1 MADPWTED
9 LAALG
14 ERTRSQLRSIAATRA
29 NLRMEPN
36 MNFFKRRPVLA
47 TALAVLVLAIAAPVA
62 WAIGT
67 RIFIS
72 VDPDQSAP
80 QIQENVQ
87 HQLDTAGV
95 NATVQA
101 DKTDDGRLK
110 LRIRT
115 SDPSLGSNLDIDVA
129 DNVDV
134 VGKHELRVMVE
145 AKQKLDGAQLAR
157 LNAALDSKAV
167 KDVTEIA
174 ELDANQV
181 EEVVTDALVNAG
193 FRAVHVDVDAHAIT
207 VHVTAPPTP

>member
-1 MADPWTED
+1 MT
-9 LAALG
+9 
-14 ERTRSQLRSIAATRA
+14 
-29 NLRMEPN
+29 
-36 MNFFKRRPVLA
+36 FFKRRPVLA
-47 TALAVLVLAIAAPVA
+47 TALAALVLAIAAPVA

-67 RIFIS
+67 RIFVS
-72 VDPDQSAP
+72 VDPDQSGP
-80 QIQENVQ
+80 EIQQSVQ

-95 NATVQA
+95 KATVQA
-101 DKTDDGRLK
+101 DKTDDGQLK

-115 SDPSLGSNLDIDVA
+115 SDPSLGSNLDIAVA

-134 VGKHELRVMVE
+134 VGKREMRVMVE
-145 AKQKLDGAQLAR
+145 AKQKLDEAALAR

-167 KDVTEIA
+167 KDATEVD

-193 FRAVHVDVDAHAIT
+193 FHSVHVDVDAHSIS